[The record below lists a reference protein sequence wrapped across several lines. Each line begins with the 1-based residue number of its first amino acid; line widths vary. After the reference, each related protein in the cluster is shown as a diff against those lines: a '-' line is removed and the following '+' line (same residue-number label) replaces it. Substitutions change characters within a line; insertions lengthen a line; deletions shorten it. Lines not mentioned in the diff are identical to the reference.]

1 MAYDH
6 IQVEP
11 LARAIGAEIGGV
23 DLAAPIT
30 DQAFAEMRHAFGEY
44 GVLLTACWVH
54 MGPPFTA
61 RPSSR

>member
-1 MAYDH
+1 
-6 IQVEP
+6 
-11 LARAIGAEIGGV
+11 
-23 DLAAPIT
+23 
-30 DQAFAEMRHAFGEY
+30 MRHAFGEY